1 MDRRYGK
8 WFLNKVKKAIIDYNM
23 IQNGDSVAV
32 GISGGKDSIA
42 LLFILDLIK
51 KYSPFDFNI
60 VAVYVDLG
68 LKMDYTPVEYYCKSI
83 DIPFAKVDTHIAP
96 LVFNKRKE
104 KNPCS
109 LCANMRRGALN
120 NEALRLGCNKIA
132 LGHHADDLIETL
144 FLNIIFTSRFA
155 TFEPVSFLSKTNLTL
170 IRPLIYIQEKTLES
184 VVKAKKLPVV
194 QNPCPASGATKRS
207 DIKQLLNHMEKIHPR
222 AKPNILAAMKKQG
235 LL

>member
-1 MDRRYGK
+1 
-8 WFLNKVKKAIIDYNM
+8 
-23 IQNGDSVAV
+23 
-32 GISGGKDSIA
+32 
-42 LLFILDLIK
+42 
-51 KYSPFDFNI
+51 
-60 VAVYVDLG
+60 
-68 LKMDYTPVEYYCKSI
+68 
-83 DIPFAKVDTHIAP
+83 
-96 LVFNKRKE
+96 
-104 KNPCS
+104 
-109 LCANMRRGALN
+109 MRRGALN